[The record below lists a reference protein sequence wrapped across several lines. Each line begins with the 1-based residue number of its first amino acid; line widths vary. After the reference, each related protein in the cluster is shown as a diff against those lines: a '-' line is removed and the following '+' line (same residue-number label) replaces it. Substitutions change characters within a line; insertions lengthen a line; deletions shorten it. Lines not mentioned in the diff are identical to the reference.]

1 MKILITAG
9 GTSERIDDVRRIT
22 NTGTGRLGAKIAERF
37 AIADP
42 ANSIT
47 YICSG
52 NAVRPRIDALSEI
65 VCDEV
70 GSVKEA
76 VERVCANTKID
87 VIIHSM
93 AISDYKISAV
103 SESGLITKSV
113 IERLSLLACG
123 DSASPEEAVRDVLL
137 SPPGVKE
144 KKISSDKEDLI
155 VVMKKAPK
163 IIALLRGL
171 APGAVIV
178 GFKLLSGAGEEELSR
193 AGHALLV
200 KNDCDLVFANDIQTI
215 KADQHDGILISRDGS
230 YIHAS
235 GRDWISEL
243 IVENACKV
251 FFEKVW
257 R

>member
-9 GTSERIDDVRRIT
+9 GTSEYIDDVRRIT

-37 AIADP
+37 VAVDP

-47 YICSG
+47 YICSE
-52 NAVRPRIDALSEI
+52 NAARPRIDALSAI

-70 GSVKEA
+70 ESVKKA
-76 VERVCANTKID
+76 VERVLAKTKID

-103 SESGLITKSV
+103 SESGLMTKSV

-137 SPPGVKE
+137 SPPGVKG

-200 KNDCDLVFANDIQTI
+200 KNDCDLVFANDIKAI
-215 KADQHDGILISRDGS
+215 KGDQHDGILISRDGS

-235 GRDWISEL
+235 GKDWISEL